1 MLLIKNVQIH
11 DAINPNP
18 YKGDIL
24 VENGKIAQIAADI
37 AAPEGAEVVDA
48 TGLRAYPVLSMLT
61 AISVL
66 TVTAL
71 ALKVWTTTKWAT
83 LCAHSCAVS
92 MA

>member
-48 TGLRAYPVLSMLT
+48 SGLRAYPGF
-61 AISVL
+61 ID
-66 TVTAL
+66 
-71 ALKVWTTTKWAT
+71 
-83 LCAHSCAVS
+83 AHSHIGLDGSGIGSVRTAYHEMGDVV
-92 MA
+92 